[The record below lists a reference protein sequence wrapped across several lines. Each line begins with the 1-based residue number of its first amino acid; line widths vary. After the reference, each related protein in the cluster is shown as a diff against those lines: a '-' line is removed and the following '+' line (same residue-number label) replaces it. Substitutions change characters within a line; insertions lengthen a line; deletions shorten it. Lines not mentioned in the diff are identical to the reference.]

1 MICLLG
7 DIVKNLTTSL
17 RIVVA
22 PFSQQLTNFL
32 RLIVLI
38 QFFLHPLQLK
48 NKYYTNKL
56 KKIKNAFC
64 L

>member
-48 NKYYTNKL
+48 NKYYINKL
-56 KKIKNAFC
+56 KK
-64 L
+64 

>member
-48 NKYYTNKL
+48 NKYYINKL